1 MAEPAGVVADARKSR
16 ETIAPRQCWVEGCTL
31 PPVEVGPPTEIPMC
45 WAHYDANRVADPT
58 PWGVGAPSGDEPEE
72 EPLKLPPLAEPF
84 AAGTPLAPVLPEYG
98 KPEPRKYP
106 YPVIGNVPMEADFP
120 RAELLWLVKRL
131 ERSEYER
138 GQLKATNRRLLRRLR
153 KLRHKRGRK

>member
-16 ETIAPRQCWVEGCTL
+16 ETIAPRQCWVEGCVL

-45 WAHYDANRVADPT
+45 WVHYDSSRAV
-58 PWGVGAPSGDEPEE
+58 DE
-72 EPLKLPPLAEPF
+72 A
-84 AAGTPLAPVLPEYG
+84 
-98 KPEPRKYP
+98 KPAPRKYP
-106 YPVIGNVPMEADFP
+106 YPVIGNVPMDAGFP
-120 RAELLWLVKRL
+120 RAEVLWLVKRL